1 MPDSDLDVRTELTNM
16 RRASSLSA
24 LWVFVLLSMLFR
36 DIHELA
42 NPEFVAQMLNQTVP
56 ESLLLVAGIILA
68 MPILM
73 VPLNH
78 LLPPVCSR
86 RANLLVV
93 LIIVV
98 AIVTNPP
105 GDLDDYWFTALELA
119 GSGKARVDSLRYA
132 LDVAKAMMENQH
144 ESSSAA

>member
-1 MPDSDLDVRTELTNM
+1 
-16 RRASSLSA
+16 
-24 LWVFVLLSMLFR
+24 MLFR

-42 NPEFVAQMLNQTVP
+42 NPEFIEQMLNQTVP

-78 LLPPVCSR
+78 LLPPVWSR

-93 LIIVV
+93 LIIAA
-98 AIVTNPP
+98 AILANPP
-105 GDLDDYWFTALELA
+105 GDLDDYWFTALELL
-119 GSGKARVDSLRYA
+119 GL
-132 LDVAKAMMENQH
+132 
-144 ESSSAA
+144 AAIAWMAWKWRPQVTRPTAE

>member
-24 LWVFVLLSMLFR
+24 LWVFILLSMLFR

-42 NPEFVAQMLNQTVP
+42 NPEFVEQMLSQTVP

-78 LLPPVCSR
+78 LLPPVWSR
-86 RANLLVV
+86 RTNLLVV
-93 LIIVV
+93 LIIAV
-98 AIVTNPP
+98 AIITNPP
-105 GDLDDYWFTALELA
+105 GDLDDYWFTALELVGLVVIA
-119 GSGKARVDSLRYA
+119 WLAWRWRPEVPPLTT
-132 LDVAKAMMENQH
+132 E
-144 ESSSAA
+144 

>member
-1 MPDSDLDVRTELTNM
+1 MPDSNLDVRTELTNM
-16 RRASSLSA
+16 RRASRLSA

-42 NPEFVAQMLNQTVP
+42 NPEFVEQMLSQTVP

-68 MPILM
+68 MPIFM

-78 LLPPVCSR
+78 LLPPVWSR

-93 LIIVV
+93 LIIAV
-98 AIVTNPP
+98 AIITNPP
-105 GDLDDYWFTALELA
+105 GDLDDYWFTALELV
-119 GSGKARVDSLRYA
+119 GL
-132 LDVAKAMMENQH
+132 
-144 ESSSAA
+144 AAIAWLAWRWRPEVTPPTPE

>member
-1 MPDSDLDVRTELTNM
+1 MPDSDLDVRTELANL
-16 RRASSLSA
+16 RRATHLSA

-36 DIHELA
+36 DLHEFA
-42 NPEFVAQMLNQTVP
+42 NPEFVEQLLSQTVP

-78 LLPPVCSR
+78 LLPPVWSR

-93 LIIVV
+93 FIIAV
-98 AIVTNPP
+98 AIITNPP
-105 GDLDDYWFTALELA
+105 GDLDDYWFAALEVAGLVVIARLA
-119 GSGKARVDSLRYA
+119 WRWRP
-132 LDVAKAMMENQH
+132 
-144 ESSSAA
+144 ESTPPIP

>member
-1 MPDSDLDVRTELTNM
+1 LIRDSDLDVRTELNNM

-42 NPEFVAQMLNQTVP
+42 NPEFVEQMLSQTVP

-68 MPILM
+68 LPILM

-78 LLPPVCSR
+78 LLLPVWSR

-93 LIIVV
+93 LILAV
-98 AIVTNPP
+98 AIITNPP
-105 GDLDDYWFTALELA
+105 GDLDDYWFTALELVGLGVIA
-119 GSGKARVDSLRYA
+119 WLAWIRRPE
-132 LDVAKAMMENQH
+132 VAQPTSE
-144 ESSSAA
+144 

>member
-42 NPEFVAQMLNQTVP
+42 NPEFVEQMLSQTVP

-78 LLPPVCSR
+78 LLPPVWSR

-93 LIIVV
+93 LIIAV
-98 AIVTNPP
+98 AIITNPP
-105 GDLDDYWFTALELA
+105 GDLDDYWFTALELVGLVVIA
-119 GSGKARVDSLRYA
+119 WLAWRWRPEVTPPTP
-132 LDVAKAMMENQH
+132 E
-144 ESSSAA
+144 

>member
-1 MPDSDLDVRTELTNM
+1 MPDSDLDVRTELANL
-16 RRASSLSA
+16 RRATHLSA

-36 DIHELA
+36 DLHEFA
-42 NPEFVAQMLNQTVP
+42 NPEFVEQLLSQTVP

-78 LLPPVCSR
+78 LLPPVWSR

-93 LIIVV
+93 FIIAV
-98 AIVTNPP
+98 AIITNPP
-105 GDLDDYWFTALELA
+105 GDLDDYWFTALELV
-119 GSGKARVDSLRYA
+119 GLVVIARLAWRWRP
-132 LDVAKAMMENQH
+132 
-144 ESSSAA
+144 ESTPPIP

>member
-42 NPEFVAQMLNQTVP
+42 NPEFVEQMLSQTVP

-78 LLPPVCSR
+78 LLPPVWSR

-93 LIIVV
+93 LIIAV
-98 AIVTNPP
+98 AIITNPP
-105 GDLDDYWFTALELA
+105 GDLDDYWFTALELVGLGVIA
-119 GSGKARVDSLRYA
+119 WLAWRWRPEVTPA
-132 LDVAKAMMENQH
+132 TPE
-144 ESSSAA
+144 

>member
-1 MPDSDLDVRTELTNM
+1 MISDSDLDLRIELTHM

-42 NPEFVAQMLNQTVP
+42 NPEFVEQMLSQTVP
-56 ESLLLVAGIILA
+56 ESLLLVAGVILA
-68 MPILM
+68 IPILM

-78 LLPPVCSR
+78 LLPPVWSR

-93 LIIVV
+93 LIIAV
-98 AIVTNPP
+98 AIITNPP
-105 GDLDDYWFTALELA
+105 GDLDDYWFTALELVGLVVIVWLA
-119 GSGKARVDSLRYA
+119 WRWRPEVTPPIS
-132 LDVAKAMMENQH
+132 E
-144 ESSSAA
+144 